1 MLPAQRKIAWNPT
14 FRPPPCLNYR
24 GYNRNSYNAYT
35 PESAWS
41 RNKPK
46 IVVGGVIGL
55 CCGVYCCQWT
65 AKKLS
70 DQGNHVL
77 HDFMRQ
83 NFINSAD
90 NFKEGRWWVM
100 FSSSFAHVNLLHLVI
115 NMVVLWGFGTGFVA
129 LFGVSKFVG
138 LWACSAASCSAAQ
151 TYWDETQKR
160 LRKEMVGQRWD
171 KRPEN
176 LTILGVRIS
185 RERALAISGGSGTL
199 GPHYGGSAGASG
211 ALSGLL
217 GVFLCYMPK
226 MPVQQFFILPMPLWL
241 AQLAFTT
248 GSVYCMANGYSPGIG
263 HAGHMG
269 GMVAGIAY
277 YYSTLRPWLRRTGR
291 F

>member
-1 MLPAQRKIAWNPT
+1 MFPPQREKTLNPI
-14 FRPPPCLNYR
+14 FRPPPCYPYR

-55 CCGVYCCQWT
+55 CCGTYCCQWT

-70 DQGNHVL
+70 DQGNHAFY
-77 HDFMRQ
+77 DIIRR

-90 NFKEGRWWVM
+90 NIKEGRWWVM
-100 FSSSFAHVNLLHLVI
+100 VTSSFAHVNLLHLGI
-115 NMVVLWGFGTGFVA
+115 NMVVLWGFGNGFVA
-129 LFGVSKFVG
+129 LFGVPAFAG
-138 LWACSAASCSAAQ
+138 LWLLSAASCSAAQ
-151 TYWDETQKR
+151 NHWEETRER
-160 LRKEMVGQRWD
+160 LRKEMAGHRWD
-171 KRPEN
+171 KRPED
-176 LTILGVRIS
+176 LTILGMRIS
-185 RERALAISGGSGTL
+185 KERALAISGGSGAL

-217 GVFLCYMPK
+217 GFFLFYMPK
-226 MPVQQFFILPMPLWL
+226 MPVQLFFILPMPLWL

-248 GSVYCMANGYSPGIG
+248 GSVYYMANGYSPGIG

-269 GMVAGIAY
+269 GTVAGIAY
-277 YYSTLRPWLRRTGR
+277 YYGVIRPWLRRTGR